1 MKTPKTVRLL
11 VCGIGGRSDR
21 LLCTPGLDVPGSFV
35 SELETPNL
43 AAQNQ
48 TLYQHLG
55 IKILGTET

>member
-35 SELETPNL
+35 SELKTR
-43 AAQNQ
+43 
-48 TLYQHLG
+48 LG
-55 IKILGTET
+55 INIQALKVSELKLNTPSL